1 MDTAGTYEFYNTGLE
16 DGADAAETAFFIP
29 PYYEI
34 VKMNW
39 STGNAANEEETEEIE
54 KIDLRA
60 QYLSF
65 DFEVRTN
72 DNVRL
77 RLQGTI
83 FWRVA
88 QPF

>member
-1 MDTAGTYEFYNTGLE
+1 MH
-16 DGADAAETAFFIP
+16 
-29 PYYEI
+29 
-34 VKMNW
+34 W
-39 STGNAANEEETEEIE
+39 STGNAADEEETEEIE

-60 QYLSF
+60 QYLFF

-88 QPF
+88 AASISRMYWDI